1 MDNKLL
7 SFARNRSINSSWGA
21 AASRAI
27 GCIVVGVGLS
37 FAASAQTYEENLEK
51 GAATT
56 EQNYLNVPFVKP
68 KNWKTPYTGPSY
80 WPEFYNRG
88 PIDRSPAGKP
98 SKVLVMGSGSPLP
111 NPFRYGPALAVIVNN
126 YPYFIDCGDGWWRA
140 VGKSVQSQ
148 GAIDLA
154 SVFALQNLKYMF
166 LTHLHEDHTVGLPSF
181 ISNPFKFGSGAD
193 KKIYGPAGV
202 DDMIAN
208 INAAWKLDRNE
219 MFQGSTMQKG
229 DGATAIGIPVWPL
242 TDSKGRMILED
253 DNVTVEAFPSK
264 HGFLPHSY
272 AYRFTTKPDGRVFAF
287 GGDGHYSDGLAN
299 AAKDADV
306 LFIESITRKNIR
318 FAPWGGDT
326 EAEKVKVIGAYHM
339 FPEDMK
345 KLQDKSG
352 VKQIVMVHV
361 QNYSDPEHFSRLSVR
376 DEMREA
382 GVKNI
387 LLAEDGDL
395 Y

>member
-1 MDNKLL
+1 MANKLL
-7 SFARNRSINSSWGA
+7 SFTRNRSINSGWGA

-27 GCIVVGVGLS
+27 VCIVVGVGLS

-88 PIDRSPAGKP
+88 PIDRSPADKP

-111 NPFRYGPALAVIVNN
+111 NPFRYGPALVVIVNN

-140 VGKSVQSQ
+140 MGKSVQSQ

-181 ISNPFKFGSGAD
+181 ISNPFKFGPGAD

-219 MFQGSTMQKG
+219 MFQGSTIQKA

-242 TDSKGRMILED
+242 TDPKGRMILED
-253 DNVTVEAFPSK
+253 DNVIIEAFPTK
-264 HGFLPHSY
+264 HGFLPHTY
-272 AYRFTTKPDGRVFAF
+272 AYRFTSKPDGRVLAF
-287 GGDGHYSDGLAN
+287 GGDGHYSEGLAN
-299 AAKDADV
+299 AAKGADV
-306 LFIESITRKNIR
+306 LFIESITRKNIM

-326 EAEKVKVIGAYHM
+326 EAEKVRIIGAYHM
-339 FPEDMK
+339 FPRDMK

-361 QNYSDPEHFSRLSVR
+361 QNYSDPESFSRLSVR